1 MALPIYR
8 KDLPKYTAQELGRAV
23 AFPYPNPEPRLSRAM
38 TTSGYRDVLNIGSP
52 TMQNDPTEYLR
63 SALVASDWASVERY
77 LAWLAANG
85 ATFKD
90 IAEFPIGAYK
100 YIVSNGRR
108 IYLPFSDD
116 EYAEIFRRFRRFDN
130 GDPASE
136 RCIRAS
142 VEASKKFRDSAL
154 RGGASANIPFVF
166 NIGICPTRGTW
177 WKGFLIMAAA
187 VAALYGGAVLINAAL
202 GTSAAGASA
211 ASAASAT
218 SAAGGAAGGVTGAG
232 GMLATSVLPDLSV
245 LLPQISAGAAGAIE
259 TVTISA
265 AALPTLSAGAA
276 GALAAGAAG
285 AAALASGTG
294 GSGASVA
301 QSPTPAGAQ
310 PSAPET
316 STSAPAE
323 SGATAK
329 PSAVDQI
336 LGWIKQQGLDWTKEQ
351 IAAFIAGQLGRP
363 LTADETAAVAQPR
376 PRASDSLPLVPL
388 AFAGLAI
395 LLFLSHTRR
404 RT

>member
-1 MALPIYR
+1 MALPTYR

-187 VAALYGGAVLINAAL
+187 VAALYGGAALINAAL
-202 GTSAAGASA
+202 GSSAAGASA
-211 ASAASAT
+211 ASAAST
-218 SAAGGAAGGVTGAG
+218 AGGAAGGVTGAG

-245 LLPQISAGAAGAIE
+245 LLPQISAGALE

-265 AALPTLSAGAA
+265 AALPTLSASAA
-276 GALAAGAAG
+276 GAIAAGAAG
-285 AAALASGTG
+285 AAALASGAG

-301 QSPTPAGAQ
+301 QSPTSAGAQ
-310 PSAPET
+310 SSAPET
-316 STSAPAE
+316 STAPAE
-323 SGATAK
+323 SGAPAK

-363 LTADETAAVAQPR
+363 LTAAETEAVAQPR
-376 PRASDSLPLVPL
+376 PRASGSLPLVPL
-388 AFAGLAI
+388 AFAGLAV